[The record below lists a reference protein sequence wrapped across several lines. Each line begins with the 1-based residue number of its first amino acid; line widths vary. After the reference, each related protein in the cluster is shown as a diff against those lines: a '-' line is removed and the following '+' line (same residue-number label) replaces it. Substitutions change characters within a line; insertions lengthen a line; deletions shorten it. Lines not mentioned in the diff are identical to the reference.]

1 RDNNHCEDT
10 TAVLTIVA
18 PETLAFDLTPTA
30 CYGGNNDGTILV
42 EVTGGNEDYQFRLN
56 NNGPW
61 YTPTSATGTTYTFE
75 NLVAGTYTVE
85 VRDGY
90 GCTEVDTVTIVD
102 ALNASVEVVDISTCD
117 DGSITVTASGGTHT
131 LEYAFMPT
139 GSYPD
144 DSDFSSTNV
153 YTVTTGNDGT
163 YDVYVRDNAP
173 NGFICELM
181 ETVTV
186 DPAVPLTMDVT
197 PTDPDCHD
205 GTGFILVEIT
215 SGIAPYT

>member
-1 RDNNHCEDT
+1 
-10 TAVLTIVA
+10 
-18 PETLAFDLTPTA
+18 
-30 CYGGNNDGTILV
+30 
-42 EVTGGNEDYQFRLN
+42 
-56 NNGPW
+56 
-61 YTPTSATGTTYTFE
+61 
-75 NLVAGTYTVE
+75 
-85 VRDGY
+85 
-90 GCTEVDTVTIVD
+90 
-102 ALNASVEVVDISTCD
+102 
-117 DGSITVTASGGTHT
+117 
-131 LEYAFMPT
+131 
-139 GSYPD
+139 
-144 DSDFSSTNV
+144 STNV

-215 SGIAPYT
+215 SGIAPYTIEIIDVDNGGASDQTDTNVLVSSRTYYNLIPGSYNINVTDATGCTVTDSQAIVNPDELTGIVSGETPLASTGDI